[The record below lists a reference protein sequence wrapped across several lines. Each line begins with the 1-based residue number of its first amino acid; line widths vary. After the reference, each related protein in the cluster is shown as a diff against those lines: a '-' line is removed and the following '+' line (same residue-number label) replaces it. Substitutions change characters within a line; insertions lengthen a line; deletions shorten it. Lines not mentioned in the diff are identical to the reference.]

1 MPGQRSPARLMK
13 HLLLCAVFQPSL
25 LLLSRIGSPGLIDK
39 DAVREQD
46 ERARL
51 GVAGIQTRGLNQR
64 VCARLIAPWSQ
75 CTDELY
81 CSLLFSPIFYPLSIL
96 PLPSHPL
103 PDCQR
108 LPRIPMMQSADR

>member
-1 MPGQRSPARLMK
+1 MK
-13 HLLLCAVFQPSL
+13 QLLLCGIFQPSL

-46 ERARL
+46 ECARL
-51 GVAGIQTRGLNQR
+51 TVAGIQTRGLNQR

-81 CSLLFSPIFYPLSIL
+81 CSLLFFPSSTLSPSFLCPPTPCLTASIYPEY
-96 PLPSHPL
+96 
-103 PDCQR
+103 Q
-108 LPRIPMMQSADR
+108 